1 MLTMPRGPRRTETH
15 TAGTLTA
22 GTGSTAT
29 RTTARPATTRSPA
42 RRRIGRRRIGRR
54 SDRRSGAGRPGSR
67 ASGVRTGGLPYSAIV
82 VCLLLVLGLALF
94 WLPLRGVRL
103 DTMSGYGVISVLPAL
118 TLLGVAVL
126 TANFLITLALSR
138 PRPVLLTA
146 QLLGMAVSLHA
157 LAQALEPVARFPTAW
172 QHAGFIEYITRTHG
186 VDTMLD
192 ARFNWPGF
200 FALVGFATKAIGQD
214 DLEPV
219 LHWAPV
225 VTNLLYLGP
234 FALILRTLQASWRAK
249 WFAAWLFPVANWVG
263 QDYLSPQA
271 FGYLLYLCWVA
282 ILLNWFRPPPATIRG
297 QGRRRRS
304 PGARRT
310 GRFWRAYDWTFGPM
324 EPGELPPRPI
334 GVRERAVL
342 FLLLVAVS
350 VVATAAHQ
358 LTPFLMIATTAGLV
372 LARRCTLRG
381 LPLLG
386 AVVFVAWLSFMTRAY
401 WAGHLNEVLGG
412 VGRLGTNL
420 SASVGQ
426 RITDGSAE
434 LARVQFARVA
444 LAVLVSLLALLGLL
458 RRRARRTD
466 DRVALVLLLAPFASF
481 GLQSYGGE
489 IALRTYFF
497 MLPGACILTSYLF
510 FPART
515 VGPVGDPAPDSRTAP
530 VVAAAAR
537 RRPRLRLRLRDT
549 VPMFAAGALALVLV
563 FGFVLVRFGNE
574 RFERVRPGEVKAFD
588 AILERR
594 PKGAIDVVWLT
605 AEDTTASGF
614 PVMPWSHHGYERF
627 GYPVLQTSLDPAG
640 DVEAITAQLREQGQ
654 TGFFV
659 TTRGHEAYLDLSG
672 GLPVSYSAR
681 LRAALSQSRDLQV
694 VFADPDAAVF
704 ALRSPPPQPD
714 PPLRP
719 AARLSIGLT
728 PWTPAGVVYLPVLLG
743 LLIAREL
750 RRLRTAPGRRRL
762 RPYTVLAVPL
772 LAGLIAVVVERF
784 MILH

>member
-1 MLTMPRGPRRTETH
+1 MLTMPRGPWRTETH
-15 TAGTLTA
+15 TTGPLTA

-29 RTTARPATTRSPA
+29 ITTARPVNTTRRSA
-42 RRRIGRRRIGRR
+42 GRRGARQGKTRR
-54 SDRRSGAGRPGSR
+54 PVSQST
-67 ASGVRTGGLPYSAIV
+67 GVRGRVRLDAAV
-82 VCLLLVLGLALF
+82 VVWAVFVIGLALF
-94 WLPLRGVRL
+94 WLPLRGVEL
-103 DTMSGYGVISVLPAL
+103 DAMSGYGLISVLPVP
-118 TLLGVAVL
+118 TLAGAAVL
-126 TANFLITLALSR
+126 TAGFLITLGLSR
-138 PRPVLLTA
+138 PHRALLTV
-146 QLLGMAVSLHA
+146 QLLCTAVSLHA
-157 LAQALEPVARFPTAW
+157 LAQALEPLARFPTAW

-186 VDTMLD
+186 VDTLLD

-200 FALVGFATKAIGQD
+200 FALIGFGTRAAGLD

-225 VTNLLYLGP
+225 LTNLLYLGP
-234 FALILRTLQASWRAK
+234 FALILRTLRATWRAK

-282 ILLNWFRPPPATIRG
+282 ILVNWFQPAPATVRAEG
-297 QGRRRRS
+297 RRRS

-324 EPGELPPRPI
+324 EPGELRRPPIDTRD
-334 GVRERAVL
+334 RSVL
-342 FLLLVAVS
+342 FLLLVALI
-350 VVATAAHQ
+350 VVATASHQ
-358 LTPFLMIATTAGLV
+358 LTPFLMIATAAGLV
-372 LARRCTLRG
+372 VTRRCTLRG

-386 AVVFVAWLSFMTRAY
+386 SVIFVAWLSFMTRGY
-401 WAGHLNEVLGG
+401 WAGHLGDVFGG

-420 SASVGQ
+420 SASVGD
-426 RITDGSAE
+426 RITRGSPQ
-434 LARVQFARVA
+434 LARVQSARIA
-444 LAVLVSLLALLGLL
+444 LAVLVSSLALLGLL
-458 RRRARRTD
+458 RRRTRRTG
-466 DRVALVLLLAPFASF
+466 DRVALVLLLAPLASF

-497 MLPGACILTSYLF
+497 MLPGACVLVSYLF

-515 VGPVGDPAPDSRTAP
+515 VDPALDPAPAPDTEP
-530 VVAAAAR
+530 VVVQAAR
-537 RRPRLRLRLRDT
+537 RRPRRRRLRDT
-549 VPMFAAGALALVLV
+549 VPVFAAAVLALALV

-574 RFERVRPGEVKAFD
+574 RFERVRAGEVKAFEVM
-588 AILERR
+588 LERR

-627 GYPVLQTSLDPAG
+627 EYPELHTARDTAG
-640 DVEAITAQLREQGQ
+640 DVEAITARLREQGQ

-659 TTRGHEAYLDLSG
+659 TTRGHEAYLNLSS

-681 LRAALSQSRDLQV
+681 LREALSRSGDLQV
-694 VFADPDAAVF
+694 VFADRDAAVF

-714 PPLRP
+714 PALRRP
-719 AARLSIGLT
+719 ARLSIGLT

-743 LLIAREL
+743 VLMAREL
-750 RRLRTAPGRRRL
+750 RRLRTPPGRRGGL
-762 RPYTVLAVPL
+762 RPYTMLVIPL
-772 LAGLIAVVVERF
+772 LAGLIAVIAERF
-784 MILH
+784 VMLN